1 MAFTVCDSSTLK
13 THGLKN
19 TKQRKAILNV
29 LSHSGTPLSAEDIYI
44 RLKVEN
50 EDVSLST
57 VYRTLEQLCEHDVL
71 QRVTLS
77 GDNRMAYVIEEKE
90 HHHYIVCTQ
99 CKRIL
104 PISHC
109 PLQAFEKALAQET
122 GFVLQGHRLDLYGLC
137 PQCQQ
142 KQSEAAVQAAAT
154 APKIG

>member
-19 TKQRKAILNV
+19 TKQRKANLNV
-29 LSHSGTPLSAEDIYI
+29 LSHSGTPLSAEDIHI

-57 VYRTLEQLCEHDVL
+57 AYRTLEQPCEHHVL
-71 QRVTLS
+71 QLVTLS
-77 GDNRMAYVIEEKE
+77 GDNRMAYVLEETE
-90 HHHYIVCTQ
+90 HHHYIVCSQ

-104 PISHC
+104 PISQC
-109 PLQAFEKALAQET
+109 PLQAFEKALAEET

-142 KQSEAAVQAAAT
+142 KQVKAAVQAVAT